1 MSKLARPLISKKRL
15 GLAVMALGAMQGVA
29 AGPAHAGGLGSG
41 TLTASGTITAA
52 CYLSDSTMSFGVFG
66 GITDLAG
73 DTAAPTGSS
82 PVGWNCTNGTT
93 GTFAAL
99 ADTVTISAGTL
110 GSLVAGISNIS
121 AGGAGASSS
130 PATLAGTGTSANTT
144 LYGSLTVPTT
154 AKAGTYSGTLGLTI
168 TY

>member
-1 MSKLARPLISKKRL
+1 MSRLARPLISKKRL

-52 CYLSDSTMSFGVFG
+52 CCLSDSTMSFGLFG

-73 DTAAPTGSS
+73 DTAAPTASS

-99 ADTVTISAGTL
+99 ADNAVGP
-110 GSLVAGISNIS
+110 G
-121 AGGAGASSS
+121 
-130 PATLAGTGTSANTT
+130 PWLAGSGRRLFRRHHPHGGLLTMSVQSLPEPTPIGAKPHGRRRGRPRPSA
-144 LYGSLTVPTT
+144 
-154 AKAGTYSGTLGLTI
+154 
-168 TY
+168 